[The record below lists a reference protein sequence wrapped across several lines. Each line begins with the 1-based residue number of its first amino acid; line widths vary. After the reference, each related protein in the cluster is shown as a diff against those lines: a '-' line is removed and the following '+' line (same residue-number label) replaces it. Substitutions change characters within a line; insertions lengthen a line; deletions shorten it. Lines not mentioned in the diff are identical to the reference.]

1 MRARSRNLHLFL
13 ADVTA
18 GKKGRRG
25 LQSTR
30 MRRPR
35 QMFLVDDVSDWSKAP
50 QSKACTDAM
59 ATVDPQESR
68 GPMREMFTGNRS
80 SRNDPAILHAIVIVR
95 HTTPHF
101 TFPITSPQSS
111 SLSARMITMPR
122 LPGHIRWLP
131 PSGTNP
137 HRDPSCPDIK
147 FKLRLLISEIP

>member
-1 MRARSRNLHLFL
+1 MSRRE
-13 ADVTA
+13 
-18 GKKGRRG
+18 KKGGVAFNLLGLRG
-25 LQSTR
+25 
-30 MRRPR
+30 PR

-59 ATVDPQESR
+59 ATVDPPESR

-80 SRNDPAILHAIVIVR
+80 SRNDPAILHAIIIVR

-122 LPGHIRWLP
+122 LPWHIRCLP

-147 FKLRLLISEIP
+147 VKLRLLISEIP